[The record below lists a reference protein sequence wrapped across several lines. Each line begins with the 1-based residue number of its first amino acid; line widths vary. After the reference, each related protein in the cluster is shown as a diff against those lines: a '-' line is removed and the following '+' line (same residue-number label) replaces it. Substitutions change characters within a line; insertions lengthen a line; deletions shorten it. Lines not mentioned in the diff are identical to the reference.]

1 MMTMMVIIK
10 KLNLEGCRVVGVD
23 PGRKDLFVAVDQEIT
38 KCSTKEYYEIA
49 RFRKTRE
56 KREVWMNNNKY
67 IQAIVRG
74 KRCNPKIDRS
84 INQSINQ
91 YYCFISGLPTPSV
104 PSVCGFQVQYLSE
117 VLFYMDDL
125 FNFYKEKRWRRSRWS
140 NYIGKQE
147 AMDKLCKRIT
157 NNEDKTVVAFG

>member
-1 MMTMMVIIK
+1 M
-10 KLNLEGCRVVGVD
+10 
-23 PGRKDLFVAVDQEIT
+23 
-38 KCSTKEYYEIA
+38 
-49 RFRKTRE
+49 
-56 KREVWMNNNKY
+56 
-67 IQAIVRG
+67 
-74 KRCNPKIDRS
+74 
-84 INQSINQ
+84 

-104 PSVCGFQVQYLSE
+104 PSVRGFQVQYLSE